1 MVLVAVPREI
11 RRLERT
17 LRRMQ
22 TRSDSKYMH
31 IAMRCAD
38 IFKAVTDLLDYAE
51 KYAVWDTFKVDV
63 LAGLATAPLE
73 SIRKMER
80 VMLKIESRVKER
92 LYEAGVKAMRERARW
107 RPVFGEVL
115 RFLIDNPDWVV
126 AYYRA
131 IERPHAIYRDIA
143 FRLGVSFA
151 SVRDAFWS
159 MRRAGLLPPA

>member
-1 MVLVAVPREI
+1 VAVPREI

-17 LRRMQ
+17 LIRMQ

-31 IAMRCAD
+31 IAERCAD
-38 IFKAVTDLLDYAE
+38 IFETVTDLHDYAE
-51 KYAVWDTFKVDV
+51 KYAVWDTFKMDV
-63 LAGLATAPLE
+63 LAGLTTASME
-73 SIRKMER
+73 SIKKMER
-80 VMLKIESRVKER
+80 VMLTIEDRVKRR
-92 LYEAGVKAMRERARW
+92 LHETGVKAMKERARW

-115 RFLIDNPDWVV
+115 RFLIDNPDYVV

-131 IERPHAIYRDIA
+131 IERPHTIYRDIA
-143 FRLGVSFA
+143 FRLGISFA